1 MEYMKAAKTLLWLG
15 ILTCMISLLSLGIGI
30 GLVTQGAWFPY
41 DVGGGIIAG
50 VFGLFLSICPI
61 CMYRDFVN
69 GEDSSC
75 CAIGMTIYFAI
86 AILAMVFSFGV
97 SGVYAVIECVAPSSS
112 TIITH
117 ACNSPQHDTLLA
129 LSILTLIVTGVL
141 TVLSLAVFFTC
152 CCNASKFGVPLTSD
166 YVSGPDPSYE
176 RTVRQIEHEWLEE
189 RRRERLERER
199 QEENRVGNLDE
210 WGTNTDSHAPSFV
223 DISSAQPSAPP
234 VEPNPLANLPPSY
247 EEVMANE
254 DKYKKTDTPRSSNV

>member
-1 MEYMKAAKTLLWLG
+1 MEYMKGKYLAAKTLLWLG

-50 VFGLFLSICPI
+50 VF
-61 CMYRDFVN
+61 
-69 GEDSSC
+69 
-75 CAIGMTIYFAI
+75 AIGMTIYFAI